1 MSLSF
6 VYPPI
11 LSASDR
17 KYGVVQVDDCV
28 LGRRKLDVVNLATT
42 MYCVSVT
49 VLRSSDRLLTIR
61 DRFGIVVHNERQAK
75 MPVDQSQTLYKG
87 LRTHFCQCFN
97 EYYS

>member
-42 MYCVSVT
+42 MHYNVLCQSNCAQKKNGYSPSEIGLESLSV
-49 VLRSSDRLLTIR
+49 
-61 DRFGIVVHNERQAK
+61 NERQAK
-75 MPVDQSQTLYKG
+75 MPVDQSQTLYKC
-87 LRTHFCQCFN
+87 LRTHLC
-97 EYYS
+97 